1 MFSNIKKAL
10 SGLRGLVVAA
20 ILALTLVPT
29 AALAAGYDN
38 TGSLTV
44 NNVKAGDMVSVYQ
57 VVTTHWDAATND
69 FGVDG
74 FNPTYNISLNFA
86 DYNKNGVY
94 DATGLNANAQ
104 TIASDVAKSG
114 ADATKTAT
122 VDRNATSVTFQG
134 LPAGQYLVVVTS
146 ASAGEVY
153 QNVIAS
159 VLPTTE
165 NGSYVMKDASVDIKK
180 GSVDLQKTVGTVN
193 DAAQITAENVDTVS
207 KGGIVYFKV
216 TTTLPKYAEGAKDR
230 VFHITDAMDKGL
242 TVQGNATVTVDGKA
256 VTDGVTVNGAE
267 VKLSND
273 FLLANGGKSVVITY
287 AARLDDKLTA
297 GTYKNT
303 ASLEYSTDSVSDSKQ
318 NLSDDAHVTV
328 YKQDFLK
335 IKKGD
340 ANTTLAGAE
349 FDVYKADGTK
359 LSDHIVTDKN
369 GKAFVDGYGA
379 GSYYLVET
387 KAPTGY
393 KIPDGTTHFDFTVA
407 NGSKT
412 VNVPNEPADLG
423 GNLPTTGGAGTIGLT
438 AAGVAIMAGA
448 AALLV
453 RSRKQN

>member
-1 MFSNIKKAL
+1 MFSNVKKAL

-44 NNVKAGDMVSVYQ
+44 NNVKAGDVVSVYQ
-57 VVTTHWDAATND
+57 VVTTHWNAATND

-74 FNPTYNISLNFA
+74 FNPAYKISLNFA
-86 DYNKNGVY
+86 DYNKNGGY

-114 ADATKTAT
+114 AAATQTAT
-122 VDRNATSVTFQG
+122 VGGNATSVTFQG

-159 VLPTTE
+159 VLPKIVD
-165 NGSYVMKDASVDIKK
+165 GSYVMQDGTADIKK
-180 GSVDLQKTVGTVN
+180 GDIKLTKEVG
-193 DAAQITAENVDTVS
+193 DADGYEPDGDEDTASKGDTV
-207 KGGIVYFKV
+207 YFRV
-216 TTTLPKYAEGAKDR
+216 TTTLPKYAEGAKNR
-230 VFHITDAMDKGL
+230 VFRITDAMDKGL
-242 TVQGNATVTVDGKA
+242 TVQGNATVTVDGQA
-256 VTDGVTVNGAE
+256 VTDVVTVNGADVE
-267 VKLSND
+267 FNND

-287 AARLDDKLTA
+287 AAKLDDNLTA

-303 ASLEYSTDSVSDSKQ
+303 ASLEYSTDSVSDNKQ
-318 NLSDDAHVTV
+318 NLSDEATVTV
-328 YKQDFLK
+328 YKQDILK
-335 IKKGD
+335 VKKGD
-340 ANTTLAGAE
+340 TNTTLAGAE
-349 FDVYKADGTK
+349 FDVYKSDGTK
-359 LSDHIVTDKN
+359 LPGHIVTDEN
-369 GKAFVDGYGA
+369 GKASADGIGA
-379 GSYYLVET
+379 GFYYLVET

-393 KIPDGTTHFDFTVA
+393 KLPDGTTHFDFVLGEGPATLTVE
-407 NGSKT
+407 
-412 VNVPNEPADLG
+412 NEPADLG
-423 GNLPTTGGAGTIGLT
+423 GSLPTTGGAGTIGLT

>member
-1 MFSNIKKAL
+1 MFSNVKKAL

-44 NNVKAGDMVSVYQ
+44 NNVKAGDVVNVYQ

-74 FNPTYNISLNFA
+74 FNPAYKISLKFD
-86 DYNKNGVY
+86 DYNKNGGY
-94 DATGLNANAQ
+94 DTTGLNANAQ
-104 TIASDVAKSG
+104 TIASDVVKSG
-114 ADATKTAT
+114 AAATKTAT
-122 VDRNATSVTFQG
+122 ATGSSVTFEG

-159 VLPTTE
+159 VLPKIVD
-165 NGSYVMKDASVDIKK
+165 GSYVMQDGAADIKK
-180 GSVDLQKTVGTVN
+180 GDIKLTKEVG
-193 DAAQITAENVDTVS
+193 DADGYEPDGDEDTAS
-207 KGGIVYFKV
+207 KGDTVYFKV
-216 TTTLPKYAEGAKDR
+216 TTTLPKYAVGATNR

-242 TVQGNATVTVDGKA
+242 TVQGNATVTVEGKA
-256 VTDGVTVNGAE
+256 VPDGVTVNGADVE
-267 VKLSND
+267 FNND

-287 AARLDDKLTA
+287 TAKLDDKLTA

-303 ASLEYSTDSVSDSKQ
+303 ASLEYSTDSVSNNKQ
-318 NLSDDAHVTV
+318 NLSDEATVTV
-328 YKQDFLK
+328 YKQDILK
-335 IKKGD
+335 VKKGD

-349 FDVYKADGTK
+349 FDVYKTDGTK
-359 LSDHIVTDKN
+359 LPGHIVTDEN
-369 GKAFVDGYGA
+369 GKASADGIGA
-379 GSYYLVET
+379 GFYYLVET

-393 KIPDGTTHFDFTVA
+393 KLPDGTTHFDFVLDEGSATLTVE
-407 NGSKT
+407 
-412 VNVPNEPADLG
+412 NEPADLG
-423 GNLPTTGGAGTIGLT
+423 GSLPTTGGAGTIGLT

>member
-1 MFSNIKKAL
+1 MFSNVKKAL

-44 NNVKAGDMVSVYQ
+44 NNVKAGDVVSVYQ
-57 VVTTHWDAATND
+57 VVTTHWNAATND

-74 FNPTYNISLNFA
+74 FNPAYKISLKFD
-86 DYNKNGVY
+86 DYNKNGGY
-94 DATGLNANAQ
+94 DTTGLNANAQ
-104 TIASDVAKSG
+104 TIASDVVKSG
-114 ADATKTAT
+114 AAATKTAT
-122 VDRNATSVTFQG
+122 ATGSSVTFEG

-159 VLPTTE
+159 VLPKIVD
-165 NGSYVMKDASVDIKK
+165 GSYVMQDGTADIKK
-180 GSVDLQKTVGTVN
+180 GDIKLTKEVG
-193 DAAQITAENVDTVS
+193 DADGYEPDGDEDTAS
-207 KGGIVYFKV
+207 KGDTVYFKV
-216 TTTLPKYAEGAKDR
+216 TTTLPKYAVGATNR

-242 TVQGNATVTVDGKA
+242 TVQGNATVTVEGKA
-256 VTDGVTVNGAE
+256 VPDGVTVNGADVE
-267 VKLSND
+267 FNND

-287 AARLDDKLTA
+287 AAKLDDNLTA

-303 ASLEYSTDSVSDSKQ
+303 ASLEYSTDSVSNNKQ
-318 NLSDDAHVTV
+318 NLSDEATVTV
-328 YKQDFLK
+328 YKQDILK
-335 IKKGD
+335 VKKGD

-349 FDVYKADGTK
+349 FDVYKTDGTK
-359 LSDHIVTDKN
+359 LPGHIVTDEN
-369 GKAFVDGYGA
+369 GKASADGIGA
-379 GSYYLVET
+379 GFYYLVET

-393 KIPDGTTHFDFTVA
+393 KLPDGTTHFDFVLDEGSTTV
-407 NGSKT
+407 T
-412 VNVPNEPADLG
+412 IENEPADLG
-423 GNLPTTGGAGTIGLT
+423 GSLPTTGGAGTIGLT
-438 AAGVAIMAGA
+438 AAGVAVMAGA

>member
-1 MFSNIKKAL
+1 MFSNVKKAL

-44 NNVKAGDMVSVYQ
+44 NNVKAGDVVSVYQ

-74 FNPTYNISLNFA
+74 FNPAYKISLNFA
-86 DYNKNGVY
+86 DYNKNGGY

-114 ADATKTAT
+114 AAATQTAT
-122 VDRNATSVTFQG
+122 VGGNATSVTFQG

-159 VLPTTE
+159 VLPKIVD
-165 NGSYVMKDASVDIKK
+165 GSYVMQDGTADIKK
-180 GSVDLQKTVGTVN
+180 GDIKLTKEVG
-193 DAAQITAENVDTVS
+193 DADGYEPDGDEDTASKGDTV
-207 KGGIVYFKV
+207 YFRV
-216 TTTLPKYAEGAKDR
+216 TTTLPKYAEGAKNR
-230 VFHITDAMDKGL
+230 VFRITDAMDKGL
-242 TVQGNATVTVDGKA
+242 TVQGNATVTVDGQA
-256 VTDGVTVNGAE
+256 VTDVVTVNGADVE
-267 VKLSND
+267 FNND

-287 AARLDDKLTA
+287 AAKLDDNLTA

-303 ASLEYSTDSVSDSKQ
+303 ALLEYSTDSVSNNKQ
-318 NLSDDAHVTV
+318 NLSDEATVTV
-328 YKQDFLK
+328 YKQDILK
-335 IKKGD
+335 VKKGD
-340 ANTTLAGAE
+340 TNTTLAGAE
-349 FDVYKADGTK
+349 FDVYKSDGTK
-359 LSDHIVTDKN
+359 LPGHIVTDEN
-369 GKAFVDGYGA
+369 GKASADGIGA
-379 GSYYLVET
+379 GFYYLVET

-393 KIPDGTTHFDFTVA
+393 KLPDGTTHFDFVLDEGPATLTVE
-407 NGSKT
+407 
-412 VNVPNEPADLG
+412 NEPADLG
-423 GNLPTTGGAGTIGLT
+423 GSLPTTGGAGTIGLT

>member
-1 MFSNIKKAL
+1 MFSNVKKAL

-44 NNVKAGDMVSVYQ
+44 NNVKAGDVVSVYQ
-57 VVTTHWDAATND
+57 VVTTHWNAATND

-74 FNPTYNISLNFA
+74 FNPAYKISLNFA
-86 DYNKNGVY
+86 DYNKNGGF

-114 ADATKTAT
+114 AAATQTTT
-122 VDRNATSVTFQG
+122 VGGNATSVTFRG
-134 LPAGQYLVVVTS
+134 LSAGQYLVVVTS

-159 VLPTTE
+159 VLPKIVD
-165 NGSYVMKDASVDIKK
+165 GSYVMQDGTADIKK
-180 GSVDLQKTVGTVN
+180 GDIKLTKEVG
-193 DAAQITAENVDTVS
+193 DADGYEPDGDEDTAS
-207 KGGIVYFKV
+207 KGDTVYFKV
-216 TTTLPKYAEGAKDR
+216 TTTLPKYAVGATNR

-242 TVQGNATVTVDGKA
+242 TVQGNATVTVEGKA
-256 VTDGVTVNGAE
+256 VPDGVTVNGADVE
-267 VKLSND
+267 FNND

-287 AARLDDKLTA
+287 AAKLDDNLTA

-303 ASLEYSTDSVSDSKQ
+303 ASLEYSTDSVSNNKQ
-318 NLSDDAHVTV
+318 NLSDEATVTV
-328 YKQDFLK
+328 YKQDILK
-335 IKKGD
+335 VKKGD

-349 FDVYKADGTK
+349 FDVYKTDGTK
-359 LSDHIVTDKN
+359 LPGHIVTDEN
-369 GKAFVDGYGA
+369 GKASADGIGA
-379 GSYYLVET
+379 GFYYLVET

-393 KIPDGTTHFDFTVA
+393 KLPDGTTHFDFVLDEGSATLTVE
-407 NGSKT
+407 
-412 VNVPNEPADLG
+412 NEPADLG
-423 GNLPTTGGAGTIGLT
+423 GSLPTTGGAGTIGLT

>member
-1 MFSNIKKAL
+1 MFSNVKKAL

-44 NNVKAGDMVSVYQ
+44 NNVKAGDVVNVYQ
-57 VVTTHWDAATND
+57 VVTTHWNAATND

-74 FNPTYNISLNFA
+74 FNPTYNISLNFT

-159 VLPTTE
+159 VLPK
-165 NGSYVMKDASVDIKK
+165 NVDGSYVMQDGTADIKK
-180 GSVDLQKTVGTVN
+180 GDIKLTKEVGDAEGYEPDGDL
-193 DAAQITAENVDTVS
+193 DTASKGDTV
-207 KGGIVYFKV
+207 YFRV
-216 TTTLPKYAEGAKDR
+216 TTTLPKYAVGAKNR
-230 VFHITDAMDKGL
+230 VFRITDAMDKGL
-242 TVQGNATVTVDGKA
+242 TVQGNATVTVDGQA
-256 VTDGVTVNGAE
+256 VTDGVTVNSANVE
-267 VKLSND
+267 FSND
-273 FLLANGGKSVVITY
+273 FLLANGGKSVVVTY
-287 AARLDDKLTA
+287 AAKLDDNLTA

-303 ASLEYSTDSVSDSKQ
+303 ASLEYSTDSMSDNKQ
-318 NLSDDAHVTV
+318 NLSDYATVTV
-328 YKQDFLK
+328 YKQDILK
-335 IKKGD
+335 VKKGD

-349 FDVYKADGTK
+349 FDVYKERDNTK
-359 LSDHIVTDKN
+359 LPGHIVTDKN
-369 GKAFVDGYGA
+369 GKASIDGL
-379 GSYYLVET
+379 GSGYYYLVET

-393 KIPDGTTHFDFTVA
+393 KLPDSTTRYDFVVDAGSATV
-407 NGSKT
+407 T
-412 VNVPNEPADLG
+412 IENEPADLG
-423 GNLPTTGGAGTIGLT
+423 GSLPTTGGAGTIGLT

>member
-1 MFSNIKKAL
+1 MFSNVKKAL

-44 NNVKAGDMVSVYQ
+44 NNVKAGDVVSVYQ
-57 VVTTHWDAATND
+57 VVTTHWNAATND

-74 FNPTYNISLNFA
+74 FNPAYKISLNFA
-86 DYNKNGVY
+86 DYNKNGGY

-114 ADATKTAT
+114 AAATQTAT
-122 VDRNATSVTFQG
+122 VGGNATSVTFQG

-159 VLPTTE
+159 VLPKIVD
-165 NGSYVMKDASVDIKK
+165 GSYVMQDGTADIKK
-180 GSVDLQKTVGTVN
+180 GDIKLTKEVG
-193 DAAQITAENVDTVS
+193 DADGYEPDGDEDTASKGDTV
-207 KGGIVYFKV
+207 YFRV
-216 TTTLPKYAEGAKDR
+216 TTTLPKYAEGAKNR
-230 VFHITDAMDKGL
+230 VFRITDAMDKGL
-242 TVQGNATVTVDGKA
+242 TVQGNATVTVDGQA
-256 VTDGVTVNGAE
+256 VTDVVTVNGADVE
-267 VKLSND
+267 FNND

-287 AARLDDKLTA
+287 AAKLDDNLTA

-303 ASLEYSTDSVSDSKQ
+303 ASLEYSTDSVSDNKQ
-318 NLSDDAHVTV
+318 NLSDEATVTV
-328 YKQDFLK
+328 YKQDILK
-335 IKKGD
+335 VKKGD
-340 ANTTLAGAE
+340 TNTTLAGAE
-349 FDVYKADGTK
+349 FDVYKSDGTK
-359 LSDHIVTDKN
+359 LPGHIVTDEN
-369 GKAFVDGYGA
+369 GKASADGIGA
-379 GSYYLVET
+379 GFYYLVET

-393 KIPDGTTHFDFTVA
+393 KLPDGTTHFDFVLDEGPATLTVE
-407 NGSKT
+407 
-412 VNVPNEPADLG
+412 NEPADLG
-423 GNLPTTGGAGTIGLT
+423 GSLPTTGGAGTIGLT

>member
-1 MFSNIKKAL
+1 MFSNVKKAL

-44 NNVKAGDMVSVYQ
+44 NNVKAGDVVNVYQ

-69 FGVDG
+69 FGVGG
-74 FNPTYNISLNFA
+74 FNPAYKISLKFD
-86 DYNKNGVY
+86 DYNKNGGY
-94 DATGLNANAQ
+94 DTTGLNANAQ
-104 TIASDVAKSG
+104 TIASDVVKSG
-114 ADATKTAT
+114 AAATKTAT
-122 VDRNATSVTFQG
+122 ATGSSVTFEG

-159 VLPTTE
+159 VLPKIVD
-165 NGSYVMKDASVDIKK
+165 GSYVMQDGTADIKK
-180 GSVDLQKTVGTVN
+180 GDIKLTKEVG
-193 DAAQITAENVDTVS
+193 DADGYEPDGDEDTAS
-207 KGGIVYFKV
+207 KGDTVYFKV
-216 TTTLPKYAEGAKDR
+216 TTTLPKYAVGATNR

-242 TVQGNATVTVDGKA
+242 TVQGNATVTVEGKA
-256 VTDGVTVNGAE
+256 VPDGVTVNGADVE
-267 VKLSND
+267 FNND

-287 AARLDDKLTA
+287 AAKLDDNLTA

-303 ASLEYSTDSVSDSKQ
+303 ASLEYSTDSVSNNKQ
-318 NLSDDAHVTV
+318 NLSDEATVTV
-328 YKQDFLK
+328 YKQDILK
-335 IKKGD
+335 VKKGD

-349 FDVYKADGTK
+349 FDVYKTDGTK
-359 LSDHIVTDKN
+359 LPGHIVTDEN
-369 GKAFVDGYGA
+369 GKASADGIGA
-379 GSYYLVET
+379 GFYYLVET

-393 KIPDGTTHFDFTVA
+393 KLPDGTTHFDFVLDEGSATLTVE
-407 NGSKT
+407 
-412 VNVPNEPADLG
+412 NEPADLG
-423 GNLPTTGGAGTIGLT
+423 GSLPTTGGAGTIGLT

>member
-1 MFSNIKKAL
+1 MFSNVKKAL

-20 ILALTLVPT
+20 ILALALVPT

-44 NNVKAGDMVSVYQ
+44 NNVKAGDVVSVYQ
-57 VVTTHWDAATND
+57 VVTTHWNAATND

-74 FNPTYNISLNFA
+74 FNPAYKISLNFA
-86 DYNKNGVY
+86 DYNKDGGY

-114 ADATKTAT
+114 AAATQTAT
-122 VDRNATSVTFQG
+122 VGGNATSVTFQG

-159 VLPTTE
+159 VLPKIVD
-165 NGSYVMKDASVDIKK
+165 GSYVMQDGTADIKK
-180 GSVDLQKTVGTVN
+180 GDIKLTKEVG
-193 DAAQITAENVDTVS
+193 DADGYEPDGDEDTASKGDTV
-207 KGGIVYFKV
+207 YFRV
-216 TTTLPKYAEGAKDR
+216 TTTLPKYAEGAKNR
-230 VFHITDAMDKGL
+230 VFRITDAMDKGL
-242 TVQGNATVTVDGKA
+242 TVQGNATVTVDGQA
-256 VTDGVTVNGAE
+256 VTDVVTVNGADVE
-267 VKLSND
+267 FNND

-287 AARLDDKLTA
+287 AAKLDDNLTA

-303 ASLEYSTDSVSDSKQ
+303 ASLEYSTDSVSDNKQ
-318 NLSDDAHVTV
+318 NLSDEATVTV
-328 YKQDFLK
+328 YKQDILK
-335 IKKGD
+335 VKKGD
-340 ANTTLAGAE
+340 TNTTLAGAE
-349 FDVYKADGTK
+349 FDVYKSDGTK
-359 LSDHIVTDKN
+359 LPGHIVTDEN
-369 GKAFVDGYGA
+369 GKASADGIGA
-379 GSYYLVET
+379 GFYYLVET

-393 KIPDGTTHFDFTVA
+393 KLPDGTTHFDFVLDEGPATLTVE
-407 NGSKT
+407 
-412 VNVPNEPADLG
+412 NEPADLG
-423 GNLPTTGGAGTIGLT
+423 GSLPTTGGAGTIGLT

>member
-1 MFSNIKKAL
+1 MFSNVKKAL

-20 ILALTLVPT
+20 ILALTLLPT

-44 NNVKAGDMVSVYQ
+44 NNVKAGDVVSVYQ
-57 VVTTHWDAATND
+57 VVTTHWNAATND

-74 FNPTYNISLNFA
+74 FNPAYKISLNFA
-86 DYNKNGVY
+86 DYNKNGGF

-114 ADATKTAT
+114 AAATKTAT
-122 VDRNATSVTFQG
+122 ATGSSVTFEG

-159 VLPTTE
+159 VLPKIVD
-165 NGSYVMKDASVDIKK
+165 GSYVMQDGTADIKK
-180 GSVDLQKTVGTVN
+180 GDIKLTKEVG
-193 DAAQITAENVDTVS
+193 DADGYEPDGDEDTAS
-207 KGGIVYFKV
+207 KGDTVYFKV
-216 TTTLPKYAEGAKDR
+216 TTTLPKYAVGATNR

-242 TVQGNATVTVDGKA
+242 TVQGNATVTVEGKA
-256 VTDGVTVNGAE
+256 VPDGVTVNGADVE
-267 VKLSND
+267 FNND

-287 AARLDDKLTA
+287 AAKLDDNLTA

-303 ASLEYSTDSVSDSKQ
+303 ASLEYSTDSVSNNKQ
-318 NLSDDAHVTV
+318 NLSDEATVTV
-328 YKQDFLK
+328 YKQDILK
-335 IKKGD
+335 VKKGD

-349 FDVYKADGTK
+349 FDVYKTDGTK
-359 LSDHIVTDKN
+359 LPGHIVTDEN
-369 GKAFVDGYGA
+369 GKASADGIGA
-379 GSYYLVET
+379 GFYYLVET

-393 KIPDGTTHFDFTVA
+393 KLPDGTTHFDFVLDEGSATLTVE
-407 NGSKT
+407 
-412 VNVPNEPADLG
+412 NEPADLG
-423 GNLPTTGGAGTIGLT
+423 GSLPTTGGAGTIGLT

>member
-1 MFSNIKKAL
+1 MFSNVKKAL

-20 ILALTLVPT
+20 ILALTLLPT

-44 NNVKAGDMVSVYQ
+44 NNVKAGDVVSVYQ
-57 VVTTHWDAATND
+57 VVTTHWNAATND

-74 FNPTYNISLNFA
+74 FNPAYKISLNFA
-86 DYNKNGVY
+86 DYNKNGGF

-114 ADATKTAT
+114 AAATKTAT
-122 VDRNATSVTFQG
+122 ATGSSVTFEG

-159 VLPTTE
+159 VLPKIVD
-165 NGSYVMKDASVDIKK
+165 GSYVMQDGTADIKK
-180 GSVDLQKTVGTVN
+180 GDIKLTKEVG
-193 DAAQITAENVDTVS
+193 DADGYEPDGDEDTAS
-207 KGGIVYFKV
+207 KGDTVYFKV

-230 VFHITDAMDKGL
+230 VFHIADAMDKGL

-267 VKLSND
+267 VKFSND

-407 NGSKT
+407 NGSMT
-412 VNVPNEPADLG
+412 VNVENEPADLG
-423 GNLPTTGGAGTIGLT
+423 GSLPTTGGAGTIGLT

>member
-1 MFSNIKKAL
+1 MFSNVKKAL

-44 NNVKAGDMVSVYQ
+44 NNVKAGDVVNVYQ

-74 FNPTYNISLNFA
+74 FNPAYKISLKFD
-86 DYNKNGVY
+86 DYNKNGGY
-94 DATGLNANAQ
+94 DTTGLNANAQ
-104 TIASDVAKSG
+104 TIASDVVKSG
-114 ADATKTAT
+114 AAATKTAT
-122 VDRNATSVTFQG
+122 ATGSSVTFEG

-159 VLPTTE
+159 VLPKIVD
-165 NGSYVMKDASVDIKK
+165 GSYVMQDGTADIKK
-180 GSVDLQKTVGTVN
+180 GDIKLTKEVGDADGYEPDGDE
-193 DAAQITAENVDTVS
+193 DAAS
-207 KGGIVYFKV
+207 KGDTVYFKV
-216 TTTLPKYAEGAKDR
+216 TTTLPKYAVGATNR

-242 TVQGNATVTVDGKA
+242 TVQGNATVTVEGKA
-256 VTDGVTVNGAE
+256 VPDGVTVNGADVE
-267 VKLSND
+267 FNND

-287 AARLDDKLTA
+287 AAKLDDNLTA

-303 ASLEYSTDSVSDSKQ
+303 ASLEYSTDSVSNNKQ
-318 NLSDDAHVTV
+318 NLSDEATVTV
-328 YKQDFLK
+328 YKQDILK
-335 IKKGD
+335 VKKGD

-349 FDVYKADGTK
+349 FDVYKTDGTK
-359 LSDHIVTDKN
+359 LPGHIVTDEN
-369 GKAFVDGYGA
+369 GKASADGIGA
-379 GSYYLVET
+379 GFYYLVET

-393 KIPDGTTHFDFTVA
+393 KLPDGTTHFDFVLDEGSATLTVE
-407 NGSKT
+407 
-412 VNVPNEPADLG
+412 NEPADLG
-423 GNLPTTGGAGTIGLT
+423 GSLPTTGGAGTIGLT

>member
-1 MFSNIKKAL
+1 MFSNVKKAL

-20 ILALTLVPT
+20 ILALALVPT

-44 NNVKAGDMVSVYQ
+44 NNVKAGDVVSVYQ
-57 VVTTHWDAATND
+57 VVTTHWNAATND

-74 FNPTYNISLNFA
+74 FNPAYKISLNFA
-86 DYNKNGVY
+86 DYNKNGGY

-114 ADATKTAT
+114 AAATQTAT
-122 VDRNATSVTFQG
+122 VGGNATSVTFQG

-159 VLPTTE
+159 VLPKIVD
-165 NGSYVMKDASVDIKK
+165 GSYVMQDGTADIKK
-180 GSVDLQKTVGTVN
+180 GDIKLTKEVG
-193 DAAQITAENVDTVS
+193 DADGYEPDGDEDTASKGDTV
-207 KGGIVYFKV
+207 YFRV
-216 TTTLPKYAEGAKDR
+216 TTTLPKYAEGAKNR
-230 VFHITDAMDKGL
+230 VFRITDAMDKGL
-242 TVQGNATVTVDGKA
+242 TVQGNATVTVDGQA
-256 VTDGVTVNGAE
+256 VTDVVTVNGADVE
-267 VKLSND
+267 FNND

-287 AARLDDKLTA
+287 AAKLDDNLTA

-303 ASLEYSTDSVSDSKQ
+303 ASLEYSTDSVSDNKQ
-318 NLSDDAHVTV
+318 NLSDEATVTV
-328 YKQDFLK
+328 YKQDILK
-335 IKKGD
+335 VKKGD
-340 ANTTLAGAE
+340 TNTTLAGAE
-349 FDVYKADGTK
+349 FDVYKSDGTK
-359 LSDHIVTDKN
+359 LPGHIVTDEN
-369 GKAFVDGYGA
+369 GKASADGIGA
-379 GSYYLVET
+379 GFYYLVET

-393 KIPDGTTHFDFTVA
+393 KLPDGTTHFDFVLDEGPATLTVE
-407 NGSKT
+407 
-412 VNVPNEPADLG
+412 NEPADLG
-423 GNLPTTGGAGTIGLT
+423 GSLPTTGGAGTIGLT

>member
-1 MFSNIKKAL
+1 MFSNVKKAL

-44 NNVKAGDMVSVYQ
+44 NNVKAGDVVNVYQ
-57 VVTTHWDAATND
+57 VVTTHWNAATND

-159 VLPTTE
+159 VLPKIVD
-165 NGSYVMKDASVDIKK
+165 GSYVMQDGTADIKK
-180 GSVDLQKTVGTVN
+180 GDIKLTKEVG
-193 DAAQITAENVDTVS
+193 DADGYEPDGDEDTAS
-207 KGGIVYFKV
+207 KGDTVYFKV
-216 TTTLPKYAEGAKDR
+216 TTTLPKYAVGATNR

-242 TVQGNATVTVDGKA
+242 TVQGNATVTVEGKA
-256 VTDGVTVNGAE
+256 VPDGVTVNGADVE
-267 VKLSND
+267 FNND
-273 FLLANGGKSVVITY
+273 FLLANGGKSVVTTY
-287 AARLDDKLTA
+287 AAKLDDNLTA

-303 ASLEYSTDSVSDSKQ
+303 ASLEYSTDSVSNNKQ
-318 NLSDDAHVTV
+318 NLSDEATVTV
-328 YKQDFLK
+328 YKQDILK
-335 IKKGD
+335 VKKGD

-349 FDVYKADGTK
+349 FDVYKNDGTK
-359 LSDHIVTDKN
+359 LPGHIVTDEN
-369 GKAFVDGYGA
+369 GKASADGIGA
-379 GSYYLVET
+379 GFYYLVET

-393 KIPDGTTHFDFTVA
+393 KLPDGTTHFDFVLDEGSATLTVE
-407 NGSKT
+407 
-412 VNVPNEPADLG
+412 NEPADLG
-423 GNLPTTGGAGTIGLT
+423 GSLPTTGGAGTIGLT

>member
-44 NNVKAGDMVSVYQ
+44 NNVKAGDVVSVYQ

-74 FNPTYNISLNFA
+74 FNPAYKISLNLA
-86 DYNKNGVY
+86 DYNKNGGF

-114 ADATKTAT
+114 AAATKTAT
-122 VDRNATSVTFQG
+122 ATGSSVTFEG

-159 VLPTTE
+159 VLPKIVD
-165 NGSYVMKDASVDIKK
+165 GSYVMQDGTADIKK
-180 GSVDLQKTVGTVN
+180 GDIKLTKEVG
-193 DAAQITAENVDTVS
+193 DADGYEPDGDEDTAS
-207 KGGIVYFKV
+207 KGDTVYFKV
-216 TTTLPKYAEGAKDR
+216 TTTLPKYAVGATNR

-242 TVQGNATVTVDGKA
+242 TVQGNATVTVEGKA
-256 VTDGVTVNGAE
+256 VPDGVTVNGADVE
-267 VKLSND
+267 FNND

-287 AARLDDKLTA
+287 AAKLDDNLTA

-303 ASLEYSTDSVSDSKQ
+303 ASLEYSTDSVSNNKQ
-318 NLSDDAHVTV
+318 NLSDEATVTV
-328 YKQDFLK
+328 YKQDILK
-335 IKKGD
+335 VKKGD

-349 FDVYKADGTK
+349 FDVYKTDGTK
-359 LSDHIVTDKN
+359 LPGHIVTDEN
-369 GKAFVDGYGA
+369 GKASADGIGA
-379 GSYYLVET
+379 GFYYLVET

-393 KIPDGTTHFDFTVA
+393 KLPDGTTHFDFVLDEGSATLTVE
-407 NGSKT
+407 
-412 VNVPNEPADLG
+412 NEPADLG
-423 GNLPTTGGAGTIGLT
+423 GSLPTTGGAGTIGLT

>member
-1 MFSNIKKAL
+1 MFSNVKKAL

-44 NNVKAGDMVSVYQ
+44 NNVKAGDVVNVYQ

-74 FNPTYNISLNFA
+74 FNPAYKISLKFD
-86 DYNKNGVY
+86 DYNKNGGY
-94 DATGLNANAQ
+94 DTTGLNANAQ
-104 TIASDVAKSG
+104 TIASDVVKSG
-114 ADATKTAT
+114 AAATKTAT
-122 VDRNATSVTFQG
+122 ATGSSVTFEG

-159 VLPTTE
+159 VLPKIVD
-165 NGSYVMKDASVDIKK
+165 GSYVMQDGTADIKK
-180 GSVDLQKTVGTVN
+180 GDIKLTKEVG
-193 DAAQITAENVDTVS
+193 DADGYEPDGDEDTAS
-207 KGGIVYFKV
+207 KGDTVYFKV
-216 TTTLPKYAEGAKDR
+216 TTTLPKYAVGATNR

-242 TVQGNATVTVDGKA
+242 TVQGNATVTVEGKA
-256 VTDGVTVNGAE
+256 VPDGVTVNGADVE
-267 VKLSND
+267 FNND

-287 AARLDDKLTA
+287 AAKLDDNLTA

-303 ASLEYSTDSVSDSKQ
+303 ASLEYSTDSVSNNKQ
-318 NLSDDAHVTV
+318 NLSDEATVTV
-328 YKQDFLK
+328 YKQDILK
-335 IKKGD
+335 VKKGD

-349 FDVYKADGTK
+349 FDVYKNDGTK
-359 LSDHIVTDKN
+359 LPGHIVTDEN
-369 GKAFVDGYGA
+369 GKASADGIGA
-379 GSYYLVET
+379 GFYYLVET

-393 KIPDGTTHFDFTVA
+393 KLPDGTTHFDFVLDEGSATLTVE
-407 NGSKT
+407 
-412 VNVPNEPADLG
+412 NEPADLG
-423 GNLPTTGGAGTIGLT
+423 GSLPTTGGAGTIGLT

>member
-1 MFSNIKKAL
+1 MFSNVKKAL

-44 NNVKAGDMVSVYQ
+44 NNVKAGDVVNVYQ
-57 VVTTHWDAATND
+57 VVTTHWDAAVND

-159 VLPTTE
+159 VLPKIVD
-165 NGSYVMKDASVDIKK
+165 GSYVMQDGTADIKK
-180 GSVDLQKTVGTVN
+180 GDIKLTKEVG
-193 DAAQITAENVDTVS
+193 DADGVYEPDGDEDCVS
-207 KGGIVYFKV
+207 KGDTVCFKV
-216 TTTLPKYAEGAKDR
+216 TTTLPKYAVGAKNR
-230 VFHITDAMDKGL
+230 VFRITDAMDKGL

-256 VTDGVTVNGAE
+256 VTDGVTVNGADVE
-267 VKLSND
+267 FSND

-287 AARLDDKLTA
+287 AARLDDNLTA

-303 ASLEYSTDSVSDSKQ
+303 ASLEYSTDSVSASKQ
-318 NLSDDAHVTV
+318 NLSDEATVTV
-328 YKQDFLK
+328 YKQDILK
-335 IKKGD
+335 VKKGD

-349 FDVYKADGTK
+349 FDVYKSDGTK
-359 LSDHIVTDKN
+359 LPGHIVTDEN
-369 GKAFVDGYGA
+369 GKASADGIGA
-379 GSYYLVET
+379 GFYYLVET

-393 KIPDGTTHFDFTVA
+393 KLPDDTTHFHFVLDEGSTTLTVE
-407 NGSKT
+407 
-412 VNVPNEPADLG
+412 NEPADLG
-423 GNLPTTGGAGTIGLT
+423 GSLPTTGGAGTIGLT

>member
-1 MFSNIKKAL
+1 MFSNVKKAL

-44 NNVKAGDMVSVYQ
+44 NNVKAGDVVNVYQ

-74 FNPTYNISLNFA
+74 FNPAYKISLKFD
-86 DYNKNGVY
+86 DYNKNGGY
-94 DATGLNANAQ
+94 DTTGLNANAQ
-104 TIASDVAKSG
+104 TIASDVVKSG
-114 ADATKTAT
+114 AAATKTAT
-122 VDRNATSVTFQG
+122 ATGSSVTFEG

-159 VLPTTE
+159 VLPKIVD
-165 NGSYVMKDASVDIKK
+165 GSYVMQDGTADIKK
-180 GSVDLQKTVGTVN
+180 GDIKLTKEVG
-193 DAAQITAENVDTVS
+193 DADGYEPDGDEDTAS
-207 KGGIVYFKV
+207 KGDTVYFKV
-216 TTTLPKYAEGAKDR
+216 TTTLPKYAVGATNR

-242 TVQGNATVTVDGKA
+242 TVQGNATVTVEGKA

-303 ASLEYSTDSVSDSKQ
+303 ASLEYSTDSVSNNKQ
-318 NLSDDAHVTV
+318 NLSDEATVTV
-328 YKQDFLK
+328 YKQDILK

>member
-1 MFSNIKKAL
+1 MFSNVKKAL

-44 NNVKAGDMVSVYQ
+44 NNVKAGDVVSVYQ
-57 VVTTHWDAATND
+57 VVTTHWNAATND

-74 FNPTYNISLNFA
+74 FNPAYKISLKFD
-86 DYNKNGVY
+86 DYNKNGGY
-94 DATGLNANAQ
+94 DTTGLNANAQ
-104 TIASDVAKSG
+104 TIASDVVKSG
-114 ADATKTAT
+114 AGATKTAT
-122 VDRNATSVTFQG
+122 ATGSSVTFEG

-159 VLPTTE
+159 VLPKIVD
-165 NGSYVMKDASVDIKK
+165 GSYVMQDGTADIKK
-180 GSVDLQKTVGTVN
+180 GDIKLTKEVG
-193 DAAQITAENVDTVS
+193 DADGYEPDGDEDTAS
-207 KGGIVYFKV
+207 KGDTVYFKV
-216 TTTLPKYAEGAKDR
+216 TTTLPKYAVGATNR

-242 TVQGNATVTVDGKA
+242 TVQGNATVTVEGKA
-256 VTDGVTVNGAE
+256 VPDGVTVNGADVE
-267 VKLSND
+267 FNND

-287 AARLDDKLTA
+287 TAKLDDNLTA

-369 GKAFVDGYGA
+369 GKAIVDGYGA

-407 NGSKT
+407 NGSMT
-412 VNVPNEPADLG
+412 VNVENEPADLG
-423 GNLPTTGGAGTIGLT
+423 GSLPTTGGAGTIGLT

>member
-1 MFSNIKKAL
+1 MFSNVKKAL

-44 NNVKAGDMVSVYQ
+44 NNVKAGDVVSVYQ
-57 VVTTHWDAATND
+57 VVTTHWNAATND

-74 FNPTYNISLNFA
+74 FNPAYKISLNFA
-86 DYNKNGVY
+86 DYNKNGGY

-114 ADATKTAT
+114 AAATQTAT
-122 VDRNATSVTFQG
+122 VGGNATSVTFQG

-159 VLPTTE
+159 VLPKIVD
-165 NGSYVMKDASVDIKK
+165 GSYVMQDGTADIKK
-180 GSVDLQKTVGTVN
+180 GDIKLTKEVG
-193 DAAQITAENVDTVS
+193 DADGYEPDGDEDTASKGDTV
-207 KGGIVYFKV
+207 YFRV
-216 TTTLPKYAEGAKDR
+216 TTTLPKYAEGAKNR
-230 VFHITDAMDKGL
+230 VFRITDAMDKGL
-242 TVQGNATVTVDGKA
+242 TVQGNATVTVDGQA
-256 VTDGVTVNGAE
+256 VTDVVTVNGADVE
-267 VKLSND
+267 FNND

-287 AARLDDKLTA
+287 AAKLDDNLTA

-303 ASLEYSTDSVSDSKQ
+303 ASLEYSTDSVSNNKQ
-318 NLSDDAHVTV
+318 NLSDEATVTV
-328 YKQDFLK
+328 YKQDILK
-335 IKKGD
+335 VKKGD

-349 FDVYKADGTK
+349 FDVYKTDGTK
-359 LSDHIVTDKN
+359 LPGHIVTDEN
-369 GKAFVDGYGA
+369 GKASADGIGA
-379 GSYYLVET
+379 GFYYLVET

-393 KIPDGTTHFDFTVA
+393 KLPDGTTHFDFVLDEGSATLTVE
-407 NGSKT
+407 
-412 VNVPNEPADLG
+412 NEPADLG
-423 GNLPTTGGAGTIGLT
+423 GSLPTTGGAGTIGLT

>member
-1 MFSNIKKAL
+1 MFSNVKKAL

-44 NNVKAGDMVSVYQ
+44 NNVKAGDVVSVYQ
-57 VVTTHWDAATND
+57 VVTTHWNAATND

-74 FNPTYNISLNFA
+74 FNPAYKISLNFA
-86 DYNKNGVY
+86 DYNKNGGF

-114 ADATKTAT
+114 AAATKTAT
-122 VDRNATSVTFQG
+122 ATGSSVTFEG

-159 VLPTTE
+159 VLPKIVD
-165 NGSYVMKDASVDIKK
+165 GSYVMQDGTADIKK
-180 GSVDLQKTVGTVN
+180 GDIKLTKEVG
-193 DAAQITAENVDTVS
+193 DADGYEPDGDEDTAS
-207 KGGIVYFKV
+207 KGDTVYFKV
-216 TTTLPKYAEGAKDR
+216 TTTLPKYAVGATNR

-242 TVQGNATVTVDGKA
+242 TVQGNATVTVEGKA
-256 VTDGVTVNGAE
+256 VPDGVTVNGADVE
-267 VKLSND
+267 FNND

-287 AARLDDKLTA
+287 AAKLDDNLTA

-303 ASLEYSTDSVSDSKQ
+303 ASLEYSTDSVSNNKQ
-318 NLSDDAHVTV
+318 NLSDEATVTV
-328 YKQDFLK
+328 YKQDILK
-335 IKKGD
+335 VKKGD

-349 FDVYKADGTK
+349 FDVYKTDGTK
-359 LSDHIVTDKN
+359 LPGHIVTDEN
-369 GKAFVDGYGA
+369 GKASADGIGA
-379 GSYYLVET
+379 GFYYLVET

-393 KIPDGTTHFDFTVA
+393 KLPDGTTHFDFVLDEGSATLTVE
-407 NGSKT
+407 
-412 VNVPNEPADLG
+412 NEPADLG
-423 GNLPTTGGAGTIGLT
+423 GSLPATGGAGTIGLT

>member
-1 MFSNIKKAL
+1 MFSNVKKAL

-44 NNVKAGDMVSVYQ
+44 NNVKAGDVVNVYQ

-74 FNPTYNISLNFA
+74 FNPAYKISLKFD
-86 DYNKNGVY
+86 DYNKNGGY
-94 DATGLNANAQ
+94 DTTGLNANAQ
-104 TIASDVAKSG
+104 TIASDVVKSG
-114 ADATKTAT
+114 AAATKTAT
-122 VDRNATSVTFQG
+122 ATGSSVTFEG

-159 VLPTTE
+159 VLPKIVD
-165 NGSYVMKDASVDIKK
+165 GSYVMQDGTADIKK
-180 GSVDLQKTVGTVN
+180 GDIKLTKEVG
-193 DAAQITAENVDTVS
+193 DADGYEPDGDEDTAS
-207 KGGIVYFKV
+207 KGDTVYFKV
-216 TTTLPKYAEGAKDR
+216 TTTLPKYAVGATNR

-242 TVQGNATVTVDGKA
+242 TVQGNATVTVEGKA
-256 VTDGVTVNGAE
+256 VPDGVTVNGADVE
-267 VKLSND
+267 FNND

-287 AARLDDKLTA
+287 TAKLDDNLTA

-303 ASLEYSTDSVSDSKQ
+303 ASLEYSTDSVSNNKQ
-318 NLSDDAHVTV
+318 NLSDEATVTV
-328 YKQDFLK
+328 YKQDILK
-335 IKKGD
+335 VKKGD

-359 LSDHIVTDKN
+359 LPGHIVTDEN
-369 GKAFVDGYGA
+369 GKASADGIGA
-379 GSYYLVET
+379 GLYYLVET

-393 KIPDGTTHFDFTVA
+393 KLPDGTTHFDFVLDEGSATLTVE
-407 NGSKT
+407 
-412 VNVPNEPADLG
+412 NEPADLG
-423 GNLPTTGGAGTIGLT
+423 GSLPTTGGAGTIGLT

>member
-1 MFSNIKKAL
+1 MFSNVKKAL

-20 ILALTLVPT
+20 ILALTLLPT

-44 NNVKAGDMVSVYQ
+44 NNVKAGDVVSVYQ
-57 VVTTHWDAATND
+57 VVTTHWNAATND

-74 FNPTYNISLNFA
+74 FNPAYKISLNFA
-86 DYNKNGVY
+86 DYNKNGGF

-114 ADATKTAT
+114 AAATKTAT
-122 VDRNATSVTFQG
+122 ATGSSVTFEG

-159 VLPTTE
+159 VLPKIVD
-165 NGSYVMKDASVDIKK
+165 GSYVMQDGTADIKK
-180 GSVDLQKTVGTVN
+180 GDIKLTKEVG
-193 DAAQITAENVDTVS
+193 DADGYEPDGDEDTAS
-207 KGGIVYFKV
+207 KGDTVYFKV
-216 TTTLPKYAEGAKDR
+216 TTTLPKYAVGATNR

-242 TVQGNATVTVDGKA
+242 TVQGNATVTVEGKA
-256 VTDGVTVNGAE
+256 VPDGVTVNGADVE
-267 VKLSND
+267 FNND

-287 AARLDDKLTA
+287 AAKLDDNLTA

-303 ASLEYSTDSVSDSKQ
+303 ASLEYSTDSVSNNKQ
-318 NLSDDAHVTV
+318 NLSDEATVTV
-328 YKQDFLK
+328 YKQDILK
-335 IKKGD
+335 VKKGD

-349 FDVYKADGTK
+349 FDVYKTDGTK
-359 LSDHIVTDKN
+359 LPGHIVTDEN
-369 GKAFVDGYGA
+369 GKASADGIGA
-379 GSYYLVET
+379 GFYYLVET
-387 KAPTGY
+387 KAPAGY
-393 KIPDGTTHFDFTVA
+393 KLPDGTTHFDFVLDEGSATLTVE
-407 NGSKT
+407 
-412 VNVPNEPADLG
+412 NEPADLG
-423 GNLPTTGGAGTIGLT
+423 GSLPTTGGAGTIGLT

>member
-1 MFSNIKKAL
+1 MFSNVKKAL

-44 NNVKAGDMVSVYQ
+44 NNVKAGDVVNVYQ

-74 FNPTYNISLNFA
+74 FNPAYKISLKFD
-86 DYNKNGVY
+86 DYNKNGGY
-94 DATGLNANAQ
+94 DTTGLNANAQ
-104 TIASDVAKSG
+104 TIASDAVKSG
-114 ADATKTAT
+114 AAATKTAT
-122 VDRNATSVTFQG
+122 ATGSSVTFEG

-159 VLPTTE
+159 VLPKIVD
-165 NGSYVMKDASVDIKK
+165 GSYVMQDGTADIKK
-180 GSVDLQKTVGTVN
+180 GDIKLTKEVG
-193 DAAQITAENVDTVS
+193 DADGYEPDGDEDTAS
-207 KGGIVYFKV
+207 KGDTVYFKV
-216 TTTLPKYAEGAKDR
+216 TTTLPKYAVGATNR

-242 TVQGNATVTVDGKA
+242 TVQGNATVTVEGKA
-256 VTDGVTVNGAE
+256 VPDGVTVNGADVE
-267 VKLSND
+267 FNND

-287 AARLDDKLTA
+287 AAKLDDNLTA

-303 ASLEYSTDSVSDSKQ
+303 ASLEYSTDSVSNNKQ
-318 NLSDDAHVTV
+318 NLSDEATVTV
-328 YKQDFLK
+328 YKQDILK
-335 IKKGD
+335 VKKGD

-349 FDVYKADGTK
+349 FDVYKTDGTK
-359 LSDHIVTDKN
+359 LPGHIVTDEN
-369 GKAFVDGYGA
+369 GKASADGIGA
-379 GSYYLVET
+379 GFYYLVET

-393 KIPDGTTHFDFTVA
+393 KLPDGTTHFDFVLDEGSATLTVE
-407 NGSKT
+407 
-412 VNVPNEPADLG
+412 NEPADLG
-423 GNLPTTGGAGTIGLT
+423 GSLPTTGGAGTIGLT

>member
-1 MFSNIKKAL
+1 MFSNVKKAL

-44 NNVKAGDMVSVYQ
+44 NNVKAGDVVNVYQ

-74 FNPTYNISLNFA
+74 FNPAYKISLKFD
-86 DYNKNGVY
+86 DYNKNGGY
-94 DATGLNANAQ
+94 DTTGLNANAQ
-104 TIASDVAKSG
+104 TIASDVVKSG
-114 ADATKTAT
+114 AAATKTAT
-122 VDRNATSVTFQG
+122 ATGSSVTFEG

-159 VLPTTE
+159 VLPKIVD
-165 NGSYVMKDASVDIKK
+165 GSYVMQDGTADIKK
-180 GSVDLQKTVGTVN
+180 GDIKLTKEVG
-193 DAAQITAENVDTVS
+193 DADGYEPDGDEDTAS
-207 KGGIVYFKV
+207 KGDTVYFKV
-216 TTTLPKYAEGAKDR
+216 TTTLPKYAVGATNR

-242 TVQGNATVTVDGKA
+242 TVQGNATVTVEGKA
-256 VTDGVTVNGAE
+256 VPDGVTVNGADVE
-267 VKLSND
+267 FNND

-287 AARLDDKLTA
+287 AAKLDDNLTA

-303 ASLEYSTDSVSDSKQ
+303 ASLEYSTDSVSNNKQ
-318 NLSDDAHVTV
+318 NLSDEATVTV
-328 YKQDFLK
+328 YKQDILK
-335 IKKGD
+335 VKKGD

-349 FDVYKADGTK
+349 FDVYKTDGTK
-359 LSDHIVTDKN
+359 LPGHIVTDEN
-369 GKAFVDGYGA
+369 GKASADGIGA
-379 GSYYLVET
+379 GFYYLVET

-393 KIPDGTTHFDFTVA
+393 KLPDGTTHFDFVLDEGSATLTVE
-407 NGSKT
+407 
-412 VNVPNEPADLG
+412 NEPADLG
-423 GNLPTTGGAGTIGLT
+423 GSLPTTGGAGTIGLT